1 MQELSAE
8 ERKILNDLARES
20 LMLKIL
26 AEVNF
31 DMNVCRLEGWD
42 YRELPLKI
50 KKEMDGII
58 HRLILGDLVPVCE
71 QCLRFYHR
79 FS

>member
-8 ERKILNDLARES
+8 ERKTLNDLARES

-42 YRELPLKI
+42 YRELPERI
-50 KKEMDGII
+50 KSEMDRII
-58 HRLILGDLVPVCE
+58 SRWE
-71 QCLRFYHR
+71 NNERN
-79 FS
+79 

>member
-8 ERKILNDLARES
+8 ERKTLNDLARES

-31 DMNVCRLEGWD
+31 DMNVCRLEGWN
-42 YRELPLKI
+42 YRELPERI
-50 KKEMDGII
+50 KSEMDRII
-58 HRLILGDLVPVCE
+58 AEWEKNER
-71 QCLRFYHR
+71 
-79 FS
+79 S